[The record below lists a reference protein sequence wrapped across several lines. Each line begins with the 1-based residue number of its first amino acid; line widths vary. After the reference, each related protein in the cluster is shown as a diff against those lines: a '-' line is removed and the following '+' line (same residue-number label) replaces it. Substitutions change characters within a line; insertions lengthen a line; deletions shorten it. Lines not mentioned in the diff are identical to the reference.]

1 MSDNQNYKEIAQLI
15 GQNKGFE
22 IQECPEIPDID
33 KRKEYTKLDSFENDY
48 GQMNLVLSQFPALW
62 AAETL
67 SEAYICRFPTGVFG
81 SLTKLNQGGYGSM
94 LRNANGQFVGSAS
107 FFPIEKVAA
116 TELAILNTFSLMSVV
131 TGQYFLSKINSDL
144 RMLQGNV
151 DKILEFLYGDKKAE
165 LLSEAS
171 FVRYAY
177 ENYAAIM
184 SRPEQRL
191 ATIVS
196 LQNTRKI
203 AMQDIEFY
211 LRDLN
216 TVAEG
221 DRKGDE
227 LVQVSEQIRTSL
239 EFSLQLYAMSS
250 VMEAY
255 FAQNSDKNYLA
266 YIENSIVQ
274 CINRCERKINNSY
287 SMIKTKLLTDQN
299 SNINKLAG
307 KFIKTSSEGAMSA
320 VEKVLSRY
328 EDGTDSELKESTGR
342 ALQSIRCPA
351 EYYITKK
358 GDIYIKTA

>member
-1 MSDNQNYKEIAQLI
+1 MEDNQNMKDITQLI
-15 GQNKGFE
+15 GQNRGFE

-33 KRKEYTKLDSFENDY
+33 KRSEYTKLDSSDSDY
-48 GQMNLVLSQFPALW
+48 AQMNLVLSQLPALW
-62 AAETL
+62 AADAL
-67 SEAYICRFPTGVFG
+67 SDAYICRFPAGVFG
-81 SLTKLNQGGYGSM
+81 SITRLNQGGYGSM
-94 LRNANGQFVGSAS
+94 LQGADGKFVGSAS
-107 FFPIEKVAA
+107 FFPIEKVATA
-116 TELAILNTFSLMSVV
+116 ELAILNAFSLMSIA

-144 RMLQGNV
+144 KMLQGSV

-184 SRPEQRL
+184 AHPEQRL
-191 ATIVS
+191 ATIAS
-196 LQNTRKI
+196 LQNTRKV

-216 TVAEG
+216 TAAEG
-221 DRKGDE
+221 DRKGEE
-227 LVQVSEQIRTSL
+227 LVQIAEQIRTSL

-287 SMIKTKLLTDQN
+287 SVIKTKLLNDQN
-299 SNINKLAG
+299 SNINRLAG
-307 KFIKTSSEGAMSA
+307 KFIKTSSEGAMAA

-328 EDGTDSELKESTGR
+328 EDGADSELKETTGR
-342 ALQSIRCPA
+342 ALQAIQRSA